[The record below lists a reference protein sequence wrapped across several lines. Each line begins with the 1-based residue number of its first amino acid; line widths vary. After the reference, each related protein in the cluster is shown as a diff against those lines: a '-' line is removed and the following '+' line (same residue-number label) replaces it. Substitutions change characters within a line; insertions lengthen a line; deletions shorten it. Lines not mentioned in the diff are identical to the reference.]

1 MGDEVTYSFLQEYS
15 GQSLTIGFW
24 NDRIVK
30 KREESQKYRVFEIV
44 FIGKTCPA
52 RKKLRE
58 DCFLSRSSRLP
69 VIHKQLYLGHAAI
82 TIGNE

>member
-1 MGDEVTYSFLQEYS
+1 VYS
-15 GQSLTIGFW
+15 GQSLRIGFW

-30 KREESQKYRVFEIV
+30 KKRRRNIIKKKRVFEIV